1 MDEISW
7 KSNISALTLFF
18 LIKPCKWITIN
29 FVILIMDETLDEFCI
44 ESRHAGIKLP
54 LWKNLPSMDVK
65 IFVTNTNR
73 NEYLNHNKQMSSHI

>member
-1 MDEISW
+1 
-7 KSNISALTLFF
+7 
-18 LIKPCKWITIN
+18 
-29 FVILIMDETLDEFCI
+29 MDETLDEFCI

-65 IFVTNTNR
+65 IFVKNR